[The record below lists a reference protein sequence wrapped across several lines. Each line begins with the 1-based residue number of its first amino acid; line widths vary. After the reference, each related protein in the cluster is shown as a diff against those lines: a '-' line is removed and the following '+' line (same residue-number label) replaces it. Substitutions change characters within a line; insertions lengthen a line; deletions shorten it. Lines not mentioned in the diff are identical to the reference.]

1 MLRRGISERS
11 EELPVSTIG
20 KLLKIAVESK
30 DVISLGP
37 GEPDFETP
45 KHILRSAKTWLG
57 KGYTHYSPPGGR
69 KELKEE
75 IVRKLKKDNGIS
87 AGPEQIMVTTG
98 STEGILL
105 ALMCTIDPGEG
116 VIITDPGFLAYKPTV
131 EVLNGTPISVPL
143 YEKDGWQIDVDRMK
157 EMIIPEKTNAMIIN
171 TPTNPTGTVYT
182 KRVLEEIADFAREY
196 DILVISDEAYEKL
209 VYGDSKHVSIGSLN
223 GMEDYVMTLHSCS
236 KTYAM
241 AGFRLG
247 WAVGPEKIIRLMT
260 KLHIFTSLTAPTVSQ
275 LAATDALR
283 GPQKCVEDM
292 RKEYDRRRKLI
303 VKRLN
308 GMGLVCKEPK
318 GAFYAFPSIKDFG
331 MKSLGFSEWLLKEGK
346 VAVVPGTE
354 FGGHGEGYVRCS
366 YATEYGLIEKAMD
379 RMEKA
384 LKKNALN
391 KTKS

>member
-1 MLRRGISERS
+1 MLRRCISERS

-37 GEPDFETP
+37 GEPDFGTP
-45 KHILRSAKTWLG
+45 KHIVRAAKKRLDE
-57 KGYTHYSPPGGR
+57 GYTHYSPPSGR
-69 KELKEE
+69 KELKEQ
-75 IVRKLKKDNGIS
+75 IVKKLKKENGIS
-87 AGPEQIMVTTG
+87 VGSEQVIVTTG

-105 ALMCTIDPGEG
+105 TLMCTIDPGEG

-143 YEKDGWQIDVDRMK
+143 YEKDGWQIDVDKMK

-182 KRVLEEIADFAREY
+182 KKVLEELADFAREY
-196 DILVISDEAYEKL
+196 DILIISDEAYEKL
-209 VYGDSKHVSIGSLN
+209 VYGDAKHISIGSLN
-223 GMEDYVMTLHSCS
+223 GMDDYVMTLHSCS

-241 AGFRLG
+241 AGFRIG
-247 WAVGPEKIIRLMT
+247 WASGPEKLVSLMT
-260 KLHIFTSLTAPTVSQ
+260 KLHIFTSLTAPTLSQ
-275 LAATDALR
+275 LAAMDAMK
-283 GPQKCVEDM
+283 GPQKCVADM

-308 GMGLVCKEPK
+308 EMGLTCKEPK
-318 GAFYAFPSIKDFG
+318 GAFYAFPSIRDFG
-331 MKSLGFSEWLLKEGK
+331 MNSLKISEWLLKEAK

-354 FGGHGEGYVRCS
+354 FGMHGEGYVRCS
-366 YATEYGLIEKAMD
+366 YATKYGLIEKAMD

-384 LKKNALN
+384 LRKGKK
-391 KTKS
+391 